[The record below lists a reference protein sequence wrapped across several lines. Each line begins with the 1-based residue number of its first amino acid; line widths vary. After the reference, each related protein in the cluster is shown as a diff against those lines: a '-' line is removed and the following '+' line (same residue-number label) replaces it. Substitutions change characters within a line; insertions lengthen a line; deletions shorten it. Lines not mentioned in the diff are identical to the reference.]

1 MSRWRTYFN
10 LTESLFVCV
19 SLPRPPPRLAERSE
33 GGRRVNFNSVELEV
47 DSHSAFRQ
55 GNVGKTTGGFSPGC
69 LFIAQSEEGSLGK
82 KKKQIV
88 EVGRWTRM
96 DDGAPDGG
104 RVSGRCHMTP
114 KREAR
119 PYTTPPSSSAG
130 L

>member
-1 MSRWRTYFN
+1 M
-10 LTESLFVCV
+10 
-19 SLPRPPPRLAERSE
+19 SLPPPPRLAERSE

-55 GNVGKTTGGFSPGC
+55 GNVGKTTGGFSPSC
-69 LFIAQSEEGSLGK
+69 LFIAQSEEGSQGK
-82 KKKQIV
+82 RKSESSRW
-88 EVGRWTRM
+88 EVDEL

-119 PYTTPPSSSAG
+119 PYMTPPS
-130 L
+130 